1 MKFNIR
7 VTDNDWFRFLNQ
19 IPLDEVNFWM
29 PSGKQGFDALQRGE
43 PLLFKLA
50 APNNHIAGGG
60 FFVTFRRLPVSLAW
74 RAFGE
79 KNGVASETQFRAIIN
94 KHRAKYGQHEFDPV
108 IGNIILTAPF
118 FFKRS
123 EWLNPPEDWHP
134 NIQQG
139 KNYDTS
145 TAIGAKLWSEV
156 EQRLQTTKPT
166 RPLAV
171 HDVPEK
177 PAPVGRGAFEIMVT
191 EAYHRRCAIT
201 GEKTLP
207 VLKAAHIKP
216 PAKSGINETSNGL
229 LLRADVDILFRRGYL
244 TVTPDYRVE
253 VSRRI
258 KEDYENGRD
267 YYARQGQPL
276 VTLPADS
283 RDRPANSLLRWHNE
297 NVYLG

>member
-1 MKFNIR
+1 M
-7 VTDNDWFRFLNQ
+7 
-19 IPLDEVNFWM
+19 
-29 PSGKQGFDALQRGE
+29 
-43 PLLFKLA
+43 
-50 APNNHIAGGG
+50 
-60 FFVTFRRLPVSLAW
+60 
-74 RAFGE
+74 
-79 KNGVASETQFRAIIN
+79 
-94 KHRAKYGQHEFDPV
+94 
-108 IGNIILTAPF
+108 
-118 FFKRS
+118 
-123 EWLNPPEDWHP
+123 
-134 NIQQG
+134 
-139 KNYDTS
+139 
-145 TAIGAKLWSEV
+145 

-244 TVTPDYRVE
+244 TVTPGYRVE